1 MKNRKTYII
10 ADFVKTLGVARTT
23 LKDWMTRY
31 EEYIEFEVRGHRKI
45 YFDSS
50 LDVLKEIAEMRGNGK
65 TASEIMIELSDKHPV
80 NVDVAHEIEAPEI
93 EVSKIEIPKTEQKH
107 FPVKNNPL
115 VEVVLPIVKQQN
127 EEMERM
133 LTGKLHDMASNLH
146 EAQLA
151 SLLPI
156 VKRQNEKMER
166 MLTGKLHDM
175 ASNLH
180 RNQLDSNNI
189 SKQSS
194 RRLLL
199 VIALILTLVVTVV
212 LTSSNI
218 YYVLMHQKEDLR
230 SVEKS
235 LEKTI
240 ARSKE
245 LFVSELQKRAKADEE
260 QKLKLQNLA
269 TMLERNKKNSHQ
281 DIASLQND
289 LKEQQKT
296 FKVMLDKYNKLMTE
310 QRKDVTSLLKGT
322 FDKERG
328 VVVGKIDEL
337 IKQSLRDKHSDGKEN
352 MQILEL
358 KQALFDLREKM
369 EILKRE
375 KEKAEKSAMPAS
387 FFPNP
392 NKSTARPVAKK

>member
-10 ADFVKTLGVARTT
+10 ADLVNILGVARTT
-23 LKDWMTRY
+23 LKDWLTRY

-50 LDVLKEIAEMRGNGK
+50 LDVLKEIAEMRKAGK
-65 TASEIMIELSDKHPV
+65 SASEILLKLSDKHPV

-93 EVSKIEIPKTEQKH
+93 KVSKIEVPKIEQEN

-115 VEVVLPIVKQQN
+115 IEVVLPIVKQQN

-133 LTGKLHDMASNLH
+133 LSGKLHDMASNLH

-180 RNQLDSNNI
+180 RNQLDSNNVL
-189 SKQSS
+189 KQSS
-194 RRLLL
+194 RRILLI
-199 VIALILTLVVTVV
+199 IALILTLVVTVV

-240 ARSKE
+240 SQSKE

-281 DIASLQND
+281 DIAD
-289 LKEQQKT
+289 LKNNLNEQQKT
-296 FKVMLDKYNKLMTE
+296 FKAMLDKYNKLIAE

-337 IKQSLRDKHSDGKEN
+337 IKQNVRDKHSDGKEN

-358 KQALFDLREKM
+358 KQTLFDLREKM

-375 KEKAEKSAMPAS
+375 KEKAEKSVIPAS

-392 NKSTARPVAKK
+392 NKPMTRPVAKK